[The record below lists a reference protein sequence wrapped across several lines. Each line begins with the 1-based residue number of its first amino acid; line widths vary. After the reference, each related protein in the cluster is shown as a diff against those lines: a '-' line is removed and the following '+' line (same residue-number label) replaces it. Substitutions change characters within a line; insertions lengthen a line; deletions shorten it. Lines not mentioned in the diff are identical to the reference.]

1 MPPTQ
6 IKHSFPSFA
15 AWYAGKSALVTG
27 ATSGIGRE
35 MARLLIRYG
44 ARVVFCGREET
55 ALKSLDE
62 ELKTQSTIPPEG
74 FCVDLSQPDSLKSFI
89 HKIRQKY
96 TIDILVNNAGLGYMG
111 DFCNMPEKMLLSLQ
125 DVNMAA
131 VVRLCHAFSSDM
143 KERPGTGIL
152 NVGSVASFFPTPGS
166 ALYGATKHFI
176 LGFTDALHQEMAPF
190 QVHVSGVYPGKTASR
205 FLERATEGRLK
216 VWEKSS
222 RPEDVARLGLQG
234 LMKNKIRTIPGLDN
248 QIKVLMA
255 SVLPVS
261 FTLRKMAARH
271 PRQ

>member
-6 IKHSFPSFA
+6 MKHSFPPFA
-15 AWYAGKSALVTG
+15 AWYAGKTALVTG
-27 ATSGIGRE
+27 ATSGIGGE
-35 MARLLIRYG
+35 MARLLVRYG

-55 ALKSLDE
+55 ALKSLLE
-62 ELKTQSTIPPEG
+62 EFKTQSALPHEG
-74 FCVDLSQPDSLKSFI
+74 FGVDLSRPDSLKSFI
-89 HKIRQKY
+89 SQVRQKY
-96 TIDILVNNAGLGYMG
+96 TIDILVNNAGFGYMG
-111 DFCNMPEKMLLSLQ
+111 DFCDMPENMFLSML

-131 VVRLCHAFSSDM
+131 VVRLCHAFSPGM

-205 FLERATEGRLK
+205 FLERATEGRSM
-216 VWEKSS
+216 VWEKSA
-222 RPEDVARLGLQG
+222 RAEDVARLGLQG
-234 LMKNKIRTIPGLDN
+234 LMENKIRIIPGWNN

-261 FTLRKMAARH
+261 FTLRKMAARR